1 MPRAA
6 TIDSDAED
14 GALRALLRRALGRNP
29 LDVAGIVLLLVAVG
43 AILANALYRQPGPH
57 PAPIFSVKPRPVAT
71 DVVTLLPRARPAL
84 PRSDAAKPDSAP
96 RADLL
101 IEIQRE
107 LIKRGLF
114 EGAADGLLGPKTDA
128 AIRDFETLANMK
140 VTGEPSEELLRALQR
155 PARTDPHKSDRL
167 DAAAR
172 TGGRNDLISDLL
184 NAPAASAGSG
194 QRIVAVQRALNDF
207 GYGPVKA
214 TGSIGPE
221 TTAAIRKFESE
232 RKMPVTGQVSAR
244 LIRELAAVTGRPL
257 E

>member
-6 TIDSDAED
+6 AIDPDLEEGS
-14 GALRALLRRALGRNP
+14 LRGLLRRALGRNP
-29 LDVAGIVLLLVAVG
+29 LDVGGIVLLLVAVG

-71 DVVTLLPRARPAL
+71 DVVSLLPRARPAM
-84 PRSDAAKPDSAP
+84 PSAAPHQ
-96 RADLL
+96 RAELVT
-101 IEIQRE
+101 EIQRE

-114 EGAADGLLGPKTDA
+114 EGAADGRLGPKTDA

-140 VTGEPSEELLRALQR
+140 VTGEPSEELLHVLQR
-155 PARTDPHKSDRL
+155 PAKTELHKSDSL
-167 DAAAR
+167 K
-172 TGGRNDLISDLL
+172 GRNDLIGDLL
-184 NAPAASAGSG
+184 SAPPPATGSG
-194 QRIVAVQRALNDF
+194 QRVVAVQRALNDF

-214 TGSIGPE
+214 TGTIGPE

-232 RKMPVTGQVSAR
+232 RKMPVTGQVSVR

>member
-6 TIDSDAED
+6 TIDSDLDE
-14 GALRALLRRALGRNP
+14 GGLRALLRRALGRSP

-57 PAPIFSVKPRPVAT
+57 PAPIFAVKPRPVAT
-71 DVVTLLPRARPAL
+71 DIVSLLPRARPAL
-84 PRSDAAKPDSAP
+84 PKSDATKPDAAP
-96 RADLL
+96 HARADL
-101 IEIQRE
+101 ITEIQRE

-114 EGAADGLLGPKTDA
+114 EGAADGVLGPKTDA

-140 VTGEPSEELLRALQR
+140 VTGEPSEELLHALQR
-155 PARTDPHKSDRL
+155 PAKTDSHKSDSL
-167 DAAAR
+167 K
-172 TGGRNDLISDLL
+172 GRNDLIGDLL
-184 NAPAASAGSG
+184 SAPAPGGGSG

-232 RKMPVTGQVSAR
+232 RKMPVTGQVSVR

>member
-6 TIDSDAED
+6 TIDSDADD

-155 PARTDPHKSDRL
+155 LARTDPHKSDRL

>member
-6 TIDSDAED
+6 TIDPDLEEGS
-14 GALRALLRRALGRNP
+14 LRALLRRALGRNP
-29 LDVAGIVLLLVAVG
+29 LDVAGIVLLLLAAG

-57 PAPIFSVKPRPVAT
+57 PAPIFAVKPRPVAT
-71 DVVTLLPRARPAL
+71 DVVALLPRARPAL
-84 PRSDAAKPDSAP
+84 PKADAHP
-96 RADLL
+96 RGDLL

-114 EGAADGLLGPKTDA
+114 EGAADGVLGPKTDA
-128 AIRDFETLANMK
+128 AIRDFETLANIK

-155 PARTDPHKSDRL
+155 PAKTDLHKTDLHKSDSL
-167 DAAAR
+167 K
-172 TGGRNDLISDLL
+172 GRNDLIGDLL
-184 NAPAASAGSG
+184 NAPAPSAGAA

-214 TGSIGPE
+214 TGTIGPE

-244 LIRELAAVTGRPL
+244 LIRDLAAVTGRPL